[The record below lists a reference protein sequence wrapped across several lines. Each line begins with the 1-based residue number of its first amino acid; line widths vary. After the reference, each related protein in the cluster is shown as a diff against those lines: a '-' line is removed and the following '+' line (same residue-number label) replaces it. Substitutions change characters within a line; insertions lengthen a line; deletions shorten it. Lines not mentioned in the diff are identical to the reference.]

1 MTNKKV
7 TDLTNNT
14 DPQVAAVVETLFE
27 SRASYQGQRSGD
39 SASGG
44 C

>member
-14 DPQVAAVVETLFE
+14 DPQVADLLWVEDDPGGTP
-27 SRASYQGQRSGD
+27 D
-39 SASGG
+39 STKMKRLTVK
-44 C
+44 